1 MAPLIVPR
9 DKEAPL
15 VIQLARHCPMIL
27 DRPPI
32 HRFNAI
38 EPRASHPSVPPLF
51 HCTARFLRRSLQPDT
66 TEYDDK

>member
-1 MAPLIVPR
+1 MTKVWGGGGSLIVPR
-9 DKEAPL
+9 DKEDIPPL

-38 EPRASHPSVPPLF
+38 DATCVTTPPFVFILF
-51 HCTARFLRRSLQPDT
+51 
-66 TEYDDK
+66 